1 MDVDDIVGARR
12 RQQVLD
18 ALEFERDRET
28 AVRSQI
34 EDVLT
39 ELEGSRIDEAVF
51 ARMAPGEVSLVRR
64 VLEPDSDEDD
74 FEDEFDLQGLLSSES
89 RAEIRAEQEAERVRL
104 EGVVADSRN
113 RQKALERYLEELDAV
128 KRSRGAGQA

>member
-1 MDVDDIVGARR
+1 
-12 RQQVLD
+12 VLD

-39 ELEGSRIDEAVF
+39 ELEGSRIDAAVF
-51 ARMAPGEVSLVRR
+51 ARMAPEDVSLVRG
-64 VLEPDSDEDD
+64 VIEPDSDEDEYD
-74 FEDEFDLQGLLSSES
+74 EDDTQGLLSPES

-104 EGVVADSRN
+104 EGVMADSLN
-113 RQKALERYLEELDAV
+113 RQRALESYIEALDACG
-128 KRSRGAGQA
+128 KASGAGRA